1 MSEHTGPADDLVWHY
16 TDAYGLLA
24 ILRGHTLWATSS
36 RFLNDA
42 TEVSLGR
49 DLLADELARRRDRH
63 PTYRLLHD
71 LMTAEEEASSASPA
85 EFFVLSAAQHWDLL
99 AMWRNYGGRGE
110 SYAIGL
116 DRSAPLA
123 ALVDDTGAGIPA
135 APGPLPQVR
144 QRTWSPVRYGRAEQQ
159 EIVEAVFARLEAGI
173 SRLPEPGDVRAG
185 GAGARAGDQTA
196 GVSPQAV
203 REVLAFLDDVEQAM
217 LLSKHGGF
225 VDERE
230 IRHSTVV
237 FRGNPGGSP
246 MAAFGDSQ
254 DVATSTLPPGLIQ
267 FRATPYGLAPY
278 VRLTGSPDG
287 GAMALAPS
295 PLPIRAL
302 AGSPSGHA
310 GASAGTLVD
319 LLRSLGYPELPVHVS
334 TIPFRE

>member
-1 MSEHTGPADDLVWHY
+1 MSEPSAPADDLVWHY
-16 TDAYGLLA
+16 TDAYGLLS

-49 DLLADELARRRDRH
+49 DLLVDELARRRDQH
-63 PTYRLLHD
+63 ATYRVLYD
-71 LMTAEEEASSASPA
+71 LITAEVAASGPSPA

-123 ALVDDTGAGIPA
+123 ALVDDTGDGIPA

-144 QRTWSPVRYGRAEQQ
+144 QRTWSPVRYGPSEQQ
-159 EIVEAVFARLEAGI
+159 QVVDSVFARLDAGI
-173 SRLPEPGDVRAG
+173 DQLSDLQDDDG
-185 GAGARAGDQTA
+185 GADRQGAI
-196 GVSPQAV
+196 SPQAV
-203 REVLAFLDDVEQAM
+203 RDMLAFLDDVEQAM

-237 FRGNPGGSP
+237 FRGNPAGSP
-246 MAAFGDSQ
+246 MAAFGASEDP
-254 DVATSTLPPGLIQ
+254 ATSTLPPGLIQ

-302 AGSPSGHA
+302 AVSPSGHA
-310 GASAGTLVD
+310 GASAGTLTD
-319 LLRSLGYPELPVHVS
+319 LLRSLGYPALPVHVS